1 MMIIVE
7 QSFQYV
13 LLLNATAQDANS
25 ILSLHVTVGGEIWW
39 ETVGDVFGKRM
50 ARIRR
55 TKHSPA
61 PEHGD
66 QPFCLTHSPPRE
78 NLKEE

>member
-55 TKHSPA
+55 TNAPPPQSTETSPFA
-61 PEHGD
+61 
-66 QPFCLTHSPPRE
+66 SPIHHLE
-78 NLKEE
+78 KT